1 MVVIVSPMK
10 HFWLIFFFTP
20 CAVAAPTALRPFL
33 DQYCIDCHDADVK
46 KGGLDLATLPFDGA
60 DLATHKKWVRVF
72 DRVTAGEMPPPKKDR
87 PEANSMQG
95 FLASLG
101 DELTAQHQA
110 EKGTVLR
117 RLNRHE
123 YQNTMSDLLGVKV
136 DVIDLLPEDG
146 RAHGFDN
153 IGEALSISGQQMMRY
168 MEAAELALN
177 AALNNETR
185 PENRIQKFTLES
197 DRNKEN
203 IGKHWL
209 KRADGA
215 IVVFNDG
222 GFPSTQIP
230 DLRAPSAG
238 RYKVRVTGYG
248 YQIEEP
254 VVFSLIT
261 SSFDFR
267 SADAVVHSFH
277 ELPVGKPGTVEI
289 EVDLKERHGIKLS
302 PQGLNGPDGHSAV
315 KDGPAKYPGEGLAL
329 LSVELEGPIIDQ
341 WPPRGQSLL
350 LGDLKLHEIPPD
362 QPWKAKQRGYKPKF
376 TVEGATPSADARK
389 GLSALVR
396 AAFRRPVKPD
406 DVQPFVN
413 LFEAEFA
420 QSQDYLTALRTAA
433 VAVLCSPDFLYLQE
447 PQGMLSDHQIA
458 SRLSYFL
465 TRSAPDAEL
474 LEAPLAQ
481 PVALHAQVERLL
493 NSRSMDRFIADFT
506 DGWLNL
512 REIDFT
518 TPDKVLYPEYDP
530 LLLDSMLRETRG
542 FIAELFTQNLSVR
555 NLIDSDFAMLNGRL
569 ARHYNIDGV
578 SGIDVR
584 KVSLPA
590 ESQRGGLLTQ
600 GSVLKVS
607 ANGTNTSPVIR
618 GVWVMDRL
626 LGQPPQPPPPGI
638 PGVEPDIR
646 GAKTMREI
654 LEKHRQME
662 SCNGCHRSIDPPGF
676 ALESYDV
683 IGGYRER
690 FRSLGEGEQVRL
702 KVEGRNVRYRLG
714 PPVDAA
720 GELPTGERFQ
730 NFTEFQKLLLSAEDR
745 IAQALAEKLLTFATG
760 RGMGFS
766 DRPEIAR
773 IVAASKA
780 KGHGLRELLHL
791 VVESRIFSSK

>member
-1 MVVIVSPMK
+1 
-10 HFWLIFFFTP
+10 
-20 CAVAAPTALRPFL
+20 
-33 DQYCIDCHDADVK
+33 
-46 KGGLDLATLPFDGA
+46 
-60 DLATHKKWVRVF
+60 
-72 DRVTAGEMPPPKKDR
+72 
-87 PEANSMQG
+87 
-95 FLASLG
+95 
-101 DELTAQHQA
+101 
-110 EKGTVLR
+110 
-117 RLNRHE
+117 
-123 YQNTMSDLLGVKV
+123 
-136 DVIDLLPEDG
+136 
-146 RAHGFDN
+146 
-153 IGEALSISGQQMMRY
+153 
-168 MEAAELALN
+168 
-177 AALNNETR
+177 
-185 PENRIQKFTLES
+185 
-197 DRNKEN
+197 
-203 IGKHWL
+203 
-209 KRADGA
+209 
-215 IVVFNDG
+215 
-222 GFPSTQIP
+222 
-230 DLRAPSAG
+230 
-238 RYKVRVTGYG
+238 
-248 YQIEEP
+248 
-254 VVFSLIT
+254 
-261 SSFDFR
+261 
-267 SADAVVHSFH
+267 
-277 ELPVGKPGTVEI
+277 
-289 EVDLKERHGIKLS
+289 
-302 PQGLNGPDGHSAV
+302 
-315 KDGPAKYPGEGLAL
+315 
-329 LSVELEGPIIDQ
+329 
-341 WPPRGQSLL
+341 
-350 LGDLKLHEIPPD
+350 
-362 QPWKAKQRGYKPKF
+362 
-376 TVEGATPSADARK
+376 
-389 GLSALVR
+389 
-396 AAFRRPVKPD
+396 
-406 DVQPFVN
+406 
-413 LFEAEFA
+413 
-420 QSQDYLTALRTAA
+420 
-433 VAVLCSPDFLYLQE
+433 
-447 PQGMLSDHQIA
+447 MLSDHQIA